1 MKPDQPP
8 YLTFNLIRDMF
19 DTIPMIRDF
28 DTNRHK
34 PWLTS
39 IRQTSRIV
47 ITGEGSSRIFPAHN
61 LIHHALNAN
70 FPVPILTEGATQLL
84 QYPLEGSVLIGAS
97 NSGRTK
103 ELIGLF
109 RDKPDCIKLGL
120 TFHQGTPLADVS
132 DQILVIG
139 GADETSIP
147 ATKSVVA
154 QALTYDLILADLAG
168 YSPDLNLL
176 ADLFHSVLSTPVHPD
191 IGKVLAEADH
201 LYFSGFNTGVS
212 EELRLKTNEICHKKS
227 DYLPGTYLLHGI
239 EEVITPR
246 DAVIL
251 MDVPASDTAAI
262 VTHYSQAIG
271 VPVVAVSSLPQPF
284 LTFPVPE
291 APFLYKSYLQLA
303 AGWNLLAEAGV
314 AAGVNLDKPERVRK
328 IGNEIKSDPN

>member
-19 DTIPMIRDF
+19 DTVQMIRTF
-28 DTNRHK
+28 DTSRHK
-34 PWLTS
+34 PWLPS
-39 IRQTSRIV
+39 IGQASRIV
-47 ITGEGSSRIFPAHN
+47 VTGEGSSRIFPANN
-61 LIHHALNAN
+61 LIHHALTAA
-70 FPVPILTEGATQLL
+70 FQVPILTEGATQLL
-84 QYPLEGSVLIGAS
+84 HYPLEGSVLIGAS

-103 ELIGLF
+103 ELINLF
-109 RDKPDCIKLGL
+109 RKSPGCIKLGL
-120 TFHQGTPLADVS
+120 TFNPDTPLGEVS

-139 GADETSIP
+139 EVEESSIP

-168 YSPDLNLL
+168 YSPDLTLL
-176 ADLFHSVLSTPVHPD
+176 ADLFLSVLSAPVNPE
-191 IGKVLAEADH
+191 IRKVLAEADH

-251 MDVPASDTAAI
+251 MDVPAGDTASI
-262 VTHYSQAIG
+262 ITHYRQAIG
-271 VPVVAVSSLPQPF
+271 VPVIAVSSQPQPF
-284 LTFPVPE
+284 LSFSVPG
-291 APFLYKSYLQLA
+291 APFLFQSYLQLA
-303 AGWNLLAEAGV
+303 AGWNLLAEAGI

-328 IGNEIKSDPN
+328 IGNEIESDPN